1 MQNYEFSLS
10 RSTLCI
16 SFLKSLLER
25 TGTSFGGLSEFCNFG
40 ECFLQNKIFRGNM
53 MEPQILEKLRAGD
66 EKVFRVIYDR
76 HYVLLCRFANQMLN
90 DAALSEEIVDDVI
103 FYLWEH
109 REEVEITYSI
119 RAYLMRAVRNRCL
132 NELNSQTR
140 REELHFSSFLLPEN
154 MELLDTLFAETEH
167 PLGVLLE
174 RELEDELN
182 RSIEE
187 LPAECRMVFKKS
199 RFEQKKYEEIASELG
214 ISVNTVK
221 YHIKQALAFL
231 QKRLGN
237 YLKLLL
243 VYLLAG
249 N

>member
-66 EKVFRVIYDR
+66 EKVFRDIYDR

-103 FYLWEH
+103 F
-109 REEVEITYSI
+109 TCGSI
-119 RAYLMRAVRNRCL
+119 GKRWK
-132 NELNSQTR
+132 
-140 REELHFSSFLLPEN
+140 
-154 MELLDTLFAETEH
+154 
-167 PLGVLLE
+167 PLIRYG
-174 RELEDELN
+174 R
-182 RSIEE
+182 
-187 LPAECRMVFKKS
+187 
-199 RFEQKKYEEIASELG
+199 
-214 ISVNTVK
+214 T
-221 YHIKQALAFL
+221 
-231 QKRLGN
+231 
-237 YLKLLL
+237 
-243 VYLLAG
+243 
-249 N
+249 

>member
-1 MQNYEFSLS
+1 MNIRKEYTKVCLF
-10 RSTLCI
+10 LCI
-16 SFLKSLLER
+16 LGMCFHAHPILAQSVIPVPLKMEQGTGCFLLSENTKLYINLQGLEAQLLEN
-25 TGTSFGGLSEFCNFG
+25 C
-40 ECFLQNKIFRGNM
+40 
-53 MEPQILEKLRAGD
+53 
-66 EKVFRVIYDR
+66 
-76 HYVLLCRFANQMLN
+76 
-90 DAALSEEIVDDVI
+90 
-103 FYLWEH
+103 
-109 REEVEITYSI
+109 
-119 RAYLMRAVRNRCL
+119 
-132 NELNSQTR
+132 

>member
-25 TGTSFGGLSEFCNFG
+25 IGTSFGGLSEFCNFG
-40 ECFLQNKIFRGNM
+40 KCFLQNKIFRGNM

-66 EKVFRVIYDR
+66 EKVFRGIYDR

-109 REEVEITYSI
+109 REEVETTYSI

-167 PLGVLLE
+167 PLGCC
-174 RELEDELN
+174 
-182 RSIEE
+182 SKGSW
-187 LPAECRMVFKKS
+187 RMS
-199 RFEQKKYEEIASELG
+199 
-214 ISVNTVK
+214 
-221 YHIKQALAFL
+221 
-231 QKRLGN
+231 
-237 YLKLLL
+237 
-243 VYLLAG
+243 
-249 N
+249 